1 MTTQRVTSDRLA
13 IEHLLPQQWETHWPV
28 GTDPTAKAQRSQSVH
43 LIGNLTL
50 LTGRLNTKI
59 SHGPWAG
66 EHGKWAALEKHDV
79 LLLNRH
85 VRQLGA
91 TGWDEQRIRH
101 RTETLIDTILRIWP
115 VPEGHASY
123 NHRPGH
129 QSASSTAGGSGG
141 PTTTTA
147 PHSATCEPTT
157 PPNSTS
163 TQPTTTTRTR
173 PNHDLDDPPRS
184 EPDRDDS
191 GQVGQRKRSLRSTST
206 AVRQWRGTRRDYRA
220 AAKTSDATAR
230 AR

>member
-115 VPEGHASY
+115 VPEGHAGLTTTGRATSPRRQRLGVLADQPQQRHHTPRPASRLRRRIRRRR
-123 NHRPGH
+123 NRRRRPGP
-129 QSASSTAGGSGG
+129 ARIM
-141 PTTTTA
+141 
-147 PHSATCEPTT
+147 
-157 PPNSTS
+157 TS
-163 TQPTTTTRTR
+163 TTHRGANPT
-173 PNHDLDDPPRS
+173 
-184 EPDRDDS
+184 
-191 GQVGQRKRSLRSTST
+191 
-206 AVRQWRGTRRDYRA
+206 
-220 AAKTSDATAR
+220 ATIPAR
-230 AR
+230 

>member
-1 MTTQRVTSDRLA
+1 MVLEAAEDRLRGFDTGQTPMTTQRVTRDRLA

-115 VPEGHASY
+115 VPEGHAGLTTTGRATS
-123 NHRPGH
+123 HVTVGVLDLLTEGLL
-129 QSASSTAGGSGG
+129 TAGQTLYG
-141 PTTTTA
+141 
-147 PHSATCEPTT
+147 
-157 PPNSTS
+157 
-163 TQPTTTTRTR
+163 
-173 PNHDLDDPPRS
+173 
-184 EPDRDDS
+184 
-191 GQVGQRKRSLRSTST
+191 
-206 AVRQWRGTRRDYRA
+206 RGRH
-220 AAKTSDATAR
+220 ATATSR
-230 AR
+230 ANPTATIPAR

>member
-1 MTTQRVTSDRLA
+1 MG
-13 IEHLLPQQWETHWPV
+13 THWPV
-28 GTDPTAKAQRSQSVH
+28 GADPTAKAQRSQSVH

-115 VPEGHASY
+115 VPEGHAGLTTTGRATSPRRQRLGVLADQPQQRHHTPRPASRLRRRIRRRR
-123 NHRPGH
+123 NRRRRPGP
-129 QSASSTAGGSGG
+129 ARIM
-141 PTTTTA
+141 
-147 PHSATCEPTT
+147 
-157 PPNSTS
+157 TS
-163 TQPTTTTRTR
+163 TTHRGANPT
-173 PNHDLDDPPRS
+173 
-184 EPDRDDS
+184 
-191 GQVGQRKRSLRSTST
+191 
-206 AVRQWRGTRRDYRA
+206 
-220 AAKTSDATAR
+220 ATIPAR
-230 AR
+230 

>member
-115 VPEGHASY
+115 VPEGHAGLTTTGRATS
-123 NHRPGH
+123 HVTVGVLDLLTEGLL
-129 QSASSTAGGSGG
+129 TAGQTLYGRGRHATATSRANPTATIPARWASGSGLCDLHRR
-141 PTTTTA
+141 P
-147 PHSATCEPTT
+147 SANGVERVVTIG
-157 PPNSTS
+157 
-163 TQPTTTTRTR
+163 
-173 PNHDLDDPPRS
+173 PPRRRATRQR
-184 EPDRDDS
+184 EPGS
-191 GQVGQRKRSLRSTST
+191 PT
-206 AVRQWRGTRRDYRA
+206 
-220 AAKTSDATAR
+220 
-230 AR
+230 